1 MTLCH
6 KNTITLGCYG
16 AAMQGRSIADALDAE
31 LRRRAWNQTE
41 AALELGVQP
50 STVNRWLLG
59 VVPSPSAYGALQAL
73 LRVDADNFAKL
84 LLTSLEQAHK
94 RRGR

>member
-1 MTLCH
+1 
-6 KNTITLGCYG
+6 
-16 AAMQGRSIADALDAE
+16 MQGRSIADALDAE
-31 LRRRAWNQTE
+31 LRRRGWNQTE
-41 AALELGVQP
+41 AALELGVKP

-59 VVPSPSAYGALQAL
+59 VVPRPDAYEALRGF
-73 LRVDADNFAKL
+73 LRADADNFAKL